1 MSAFNGVESAPPIE
15 VFKLTRDFQ
24 VNTDPNKVSLE
35 VGAYRTDEGKPEWI
49 IHEYLPVL
57 GHDRFAVN
65 ATKMLLGPD
74 SKALKA
80 GLAFGIQSLSGTC
93 ALHNSG
99 DFLAKQLGKKIA
111 TF

>member
-80 GLAFGIQSLSGTC
+80 GLAFGIQQWRLFSQAIRQKNCYVLI
-93 ALHNSG
+93 L
-99 DFLAKQLGKKIA
+99 LGQA
-111 TF
+111 